1 MKSDGLSKND
11 LLNETEIHNL
21 RALVG
26 HFKWL
31 ATQTRSDLLFQC
43 CDVLGKIP
51 NPTTDDAK
59 RANEL
64 VNKIKS
70 EEIVVT
76 LKKEDNLADSK
87 LLPFCN
93 ASFASMSGGGSQ
105 GGYVIFWSYAFGN
118 NI

>member
-1 MKSDGLSKND
+1 MEKNKND

-21 RALVG
+21 RAFIG

-31 ATQTRSDLLFQC
+31 ATQARSDILFQC
-43 CDVLGKIP
+43 CDVLGKIT
-51 NPTTDDAK
+51 NTTIDDSK
-59 RANEL
+59 GGNKL
-64 VNKIKS
+64 VKKIKN
-70 EEIVVT
+70 EEIVMT
-76 LKKEDNLADSK
+76 LKKEGNLAGSK

-93 ASFASMSGGGSQ
+93 VSFARMSGGGYQ